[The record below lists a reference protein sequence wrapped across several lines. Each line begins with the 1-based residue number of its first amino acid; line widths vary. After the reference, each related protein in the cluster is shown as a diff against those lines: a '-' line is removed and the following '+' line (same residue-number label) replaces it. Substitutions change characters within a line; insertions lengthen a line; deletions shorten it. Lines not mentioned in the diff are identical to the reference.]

1 MSIQRAK
8 PLEILYDEVEDYD
21 LVVVPDAPLADGL
34 NRHLDRPHLGD
45 FATIP
50 RRLAAGGREEHE
62 ERTVFLELLSETDL
76 SWKQAAYLGEEIIH
90 CWEYTGRPDAILD
103 YDQFDTPAVRRA
115 VEHVKHLETTS
126 RALTDYTIDDD
137 LEVAVVGYPQLSE
150 LERSILPAEFNTVG
164 RFADD
169 AFEYPPFHLF
179 DTSAD
184 IIATLLDTITVENA
198 DDVGV
203 VLDAGSEFSTLLE
216 SALDAAEIPFYGG
229 PGFLDQPDHRTFLR
243 LLRTAFRGGDV
254 RVGDVKPVLQ
264 RLDFDVGTTHDEKR
278 LHQLDIADLDEFVEW
293 CTTIRDGEWTFKR
306 ALTEFGA
313 LLDDGEFSAFQEE
326 LVTLGL
332 ASQSVTESRVDDLEF
347 YLQSY
352 DVPLDRE
359 HEGVLLADAK
369 SATTVDRPL
378 VFYLGLDDDWTQTPP
393 QRPWVDRQAEFERHL
408 QRFQAL
414 LQNGEAQYYLAR
426 DTVGGEPVTPCLY
439 FEELL
444 EESFTQF
451 SDLEAARYTAPQ
463 TSTDAGFDASPLS
476 VEPEQPATISQ
487 SSLSTY
493 VNSPRDYFFDR
504 LVDSPDRDFFR
515 KGNLFHDFAEFYV
528 HHPDVVAN
536 EDLDTFADVM
546 LEEMSPFV
554 RDVDRAVH
562 RTHYEAGLQNVIAYL
577 DEHAPAAS
585 DLVLDGP
592 DVDENTFA
600 AYFDRPVGATVTE
613 QWFESVDL
621 GVKGKIDLVASPGRL
636 VDYKSGS
643 KKSARQVVKNSAIE
657 DLSDTPD
664 FQALLYLAYQRT
676 QQPGEQL
683 EFVFV
688 HFLENLDDIVRGEG
702 DLADTLTSVTYY
714 PTPYVE
720 FVRQQSTFER
730 LRDDGANDCQKTFS
744 KAEYADFAA
753 VFDDADFPAT
763 RDRDELIESPFGD
776 ALVDRMVEAV
786 GDYKYVRNGCKQA
799 LRELMRIR
807 NGNYFEDD
815 LDAFEAFVDER
826 LTELHER
833 RAGDERF
840 PVTDLLEEPN
850 YRRVD
855 HRDLLLED
863 SR

>member
-8 PLEILYDEVEDYD
+8 PLGTLYDEVEAYD

-34 NRHLDRPHLGD
+34 NRHLDRPHLGE
-45 FATIP
+45 FATMP

-62 ERTVFLELLSETDL
+62 ERTVFLELLAETDL
-76 SWKQAAYLGEEIIH
+76 SWKEAAYLGEEIIH

-103 YDQFDTPAVRRA
+103 YDQFNTPDVERA
-115 VEHVKHLETTS
+115 VEHVRDLETTS
-126 RALTDYTIDDD
+126 RALTDHTIDADTD
-137 LEVAVVGYPQLSE
+137 VAVIGHPQLTE
-150 LERSILPAEFNTVG
+150 LERSILPDNVDTID

-169 AFEYPPFHLF
+169 AFDYPAFHLF
-179 DTSAD
+179 DTAAD
-184 IIATLLDTITVENA
+184 IITTLLDTITTENA
-198 DDVGV
+198 DDIGV
-203 VLDAGSEFSTLLE
+203 VLDASSEFSTLLE
-216 SALDAAEIPFYGG
+216 SALDAADIPFYGG
-229 PGFLDQPDHRTFLR
+229 PGFLDHPDHRTFLQ

-254 RVGDVKPVLQ
+254 RVTAVKPVLQ

-278 LHQLDIADLDEFVEW
+278 LHELDVPAVEEFIEW
-293 CTTIRDGEWTFKR
+293 CTTIRAGEWTFAT
-306 ALTEFGA
+306 ALTEFGT
-313 LLDDGEFSAFQEE
+313 LLDAEFPAFHEE
-326 LVTLGL
+326 LETLAL
-332 ASQSVTESRVDDLEF
+332 ASKPVTESRLDDLAF

-352 DVPLDRE
+352 EVPLDRE

-369 SATTVDRPL
+369 SATHVDRPL

-393 QRPWVDRQAEFERHL
+393 QRPWVDRDTEFNRHL

-414 LQNGEAQYYLAR
+414 LQNGDAQYYLTR
-426 DTVGGEPVTPCLY
+426 DTVGGQPVTPCLY

-444 EESFTQF
+444 EEPFTQF

-463 TSTDAGFDASPLS
+463 TDTDDGFDASPLS

-504 LVDSPDRDFFR
+504 IVDSPDRDIFR

-528 HHPDVVAN
+528 HHPDVVAS
-536 EDLDTFADVM
+536 EDLDTFVDVM
-546 LEEMSPFV
+546 LEEMAPFV
-554 RDVDRAVH
+554 RDVDRDVH
-562 RTHYEAGLQNVIAYL
+562 RTHYEAGLRNIIAYL

-585 DLVLDGP
+585 DLVLDGS
-592 DVDENTFA
+592 DRDGNTFA
-600 AYFDRPVGATVTE
+600 AYFDQPVGATVTE

-621 GVKGKIDLVASPGRL
+621 GVKGKIDLVASPGWL
-636 VDYKSGS
+636 VDYKSGA
-643 KKSARQVVKNSAIE
+643 KKSARQVVKNSAVE

-688 HFLENLDDIVRGEG
+688 HFLENLDDIVHGEG

-714 PTPYVE
+714 PIPYVE
-720 FVRQQSTFER
+720 FIQQQSTFER
-730 LRDDGANDCQKTFS
+730 LREDGANDCQKTFS
-744 KAEYADFAA
+744 KAEYADYAA
-753 VFDDADFPAT
+753 VFDDAEVPAT
-763 RDRDELIESPFGD
+763 RDRDELIESPFGE
-776 ALVDRMVEAV
+776 ALIERMTSIV
-786 GDYKYVRNGCKQA
+786 GEYKYVENGCKQA

-807 NGNYFEDD
+807 NGNYFADD

-826 LTELHER
+826 LTELNER
-833 RAGDERF
+833 RAGEERF

-855 HRDLLLED
+855 HRDLLLE
-863 SR
+863 RQR